1 MERLISLAGI
11 FILTGLAYVFSEKKS
26 SVSWV
31 TLAGS
36 LGLALVFGA
45 LVFLIPQSKE
55 LFLFANRAV
64 LRLLSY
70 AGEGAKFLFG
80 PLALPPGTRGEN
92 GEPSLGYFM
101 AFQMLPAVI
110 FFSALMSLLYY
121 FFLLQPVVR
130 CFAKV
135 FHKFMRLSGA
145 EALSVSSNIFVGV
158 EAVFSIRPFLEKL
171 TRSELFTVL
180 TACMASVASTTLA
193 IYVSFLKDAFP
204 SIAGHLISASI
215 LSVPASVMITKT
227 MIPETGEPL
236 TMGKVPAEGRGVHSN
251 FMAAIIDGAWEGMKL
266 AAGIGTLLIAILGL
280 VAMLNAF
287 IHRGGLF
294 LPGQPDL
301 SLEKI
306 LGWLMIPF
314 AWCLGLSPHDLVP
327 ASRLL
332 GERWIL
338 TEVVAYRDLA
348 GFLAQGLIQDPRT
361 VVVMS
366 YVLCG
371 FTHVASVAIF
381 VGGISALVPGRRD
394 EIAGLGFK
402 ALFAAFLATLITGCI
417 AGVFFSASQGTV
429 LFL

>member
-11 FILTGLAYVFSEKKS
+11 FILTGLAYVFSEKRS

-36 LGLALVFGA
+36 LGLALIFGS

-80 PLALPPGTRGEN
+80 PLALPPGTRSEN

-121 FFLLQPVVR
+121 FFLIQPVVR

-193 IYVSFLKDAFP
+193 IYVSFLKDSFP

-215 LSVPASVMITKT
+215 LSVPASVLISKT
-227 MIPETGEPL
+227 LIPETGEPV
-236 TMGKVPAEGRGVHSN
+236 TMGKVPSEGRGPHSN

-280 VAMLNAF
+280 VALLNEF

-294 LPGQPDL
+294 LPGHPDL

-314 AWCLGLSPHDLVP
+314 AWCLGLSPHDLIP

-348 GFLAQGLIQDPRT
+348 SFMAQGLIRDPRT

-366 YVLCG
+366 YALCG
-371 FTHVASVAIF
+371 FAHVASVAIF
-381 VGGISALVPGRRD
+381 VGGMSALVPGRRD

-402 ALFAAFLATLITGCI
+402 ALFAAFLATLITGCV

-429 LFL
+429 LSL

>member
-1 MERLISLAGI
+1 M
-11 FILTGLAYVFSEKKS
+11 
-26 SVSWV
+26 
-31 TLAGS
+31 
-36 LGLALVFGA
+36 
-45 LVFLIPQSKE
+45 
-55 LFLFANRAV
+55 
-64 LRLLSY
+64 
-70 AGEGAKFLFG
+70 
-80 PLALPPGTRGEN
+80 
-92 GEPSLGYFM
+92 
-101 AFQMLPAVI
+101 
-110 FFSALMSLLYY
+110 
-121 FFLLQPVVR
+121 
-130 CFAKV
+130 
-135 FHKFMRLSGA
+135 
-145 EALSVSSNIFVGV
+145 
-158 EAVFSIRPFLEKL
+158 
-171 TRSELFTVL
+171 
-180 TACMASVASTTLA
+180 
-193 IYVSFLKDAFP
+193 
-204 SIAGHLISASI
+204 
-215 LSVPASVMITKT
+215 
-227 MIPETGEPL
+227 
-236 TMGKVPAEGRGVHSN
+236 
-251 FMAAIIDGAWEGMKL
+251 
-266 AAGIGTLLIAILGL
+266 
-280 VAMLNAF
+280 
-287 IHRGGLF
+287 
-294 LPGQPDL
+294 PGQPDL

>member
-11 FILTGLAYVFSEKKS
+11 FILTGLAYVFSEKRA
-26 SVSWV
+26 SVPWA
-31 TLAGS
+31 TLAGA
-36 LGLALVFGA
+36 LALSMTTGA
-45 LVFLIPQSKE
+45 VVFLLPQSKE

-64 LRLLSY
+64 LKLLSFS
-70 AGEGAKFLFG
+70 GEGAKFLFG
-80 PLALPPGTRGEN
+80 VLALPPGSKGDG

-110 FFSALMSLLYY
+110 FFSALMALLYY
-121 FFLLQPVVR
+121 FCLIQPVIR
-130 CFAKV
+130 LFAV
-135 FHKFMRLSGA
+135 IFRKFMRLSGA
-145 EALSVSSNIFVGV
+145 EALSASSNIFVGV

-171 TRSELFTVL
+171 TRSEFFTVL
-180 TACMASVASTTLA
+180 TACMATVASSTLA
-193 IYVSFLKDAFP
+193 IYVSILKDTFP

-215 LSVPASVMITKT
+215 LSVPAAVMISKT
-227 MIPETGEPL
+227 MIPETGEPV
-236 TMGKVPAEGRGVHSN
+236 TMGKIPEEDKDRHSN

-306 LGWLMIPF
+306 LGWLMLPF

-348 GFLAQGLIQDPRT
+348 GFVAQGLIRDPRT

-366 YVLCG
+366 YALCG

-381 VGGISALVPGRRD
+381 VGGMSALVPGRRD